1 MKGVDNIGTLGKVTE
16 VISQKMNA
24 NMKKL
29 TLETNDGL
37 FEGTIIVLVHSLD
50 ELEDIKK
57 GLKKITNI
65 TTVFRKEE

>member
-1 MKGVDNIGTLGKVTE
+1 
-16 VISQKMNA
+16 
-24 NMKKL
+24 MKKL
-29 TLETNDGL
+29 TLETNNGL